1 MAIISGNEFLR
12 GGKAKVVVPANTSTM
27 SVPNKTERK
36 SLWEKYKGVAD
47 TMGDFSEGFVK
58 GAIEAP
64 IETAALLQKGGKKI
78 IQAIDPDAEVG
89 FKSLEGEQL
98 EQIRELLKAENTAEK
113 AGKITEFLAELV
125 WPVGK
130 AKEVETVVRKGKEL
144 AEVGIDIIG
153 KKGKEVAETIVEK
166 GKEGIEKGIDLTRE
180 AAGKIP
186 GMLDD
191 IPKPVETVLRET
203 DTSMFNKYAEAAQK
217 ASVSYKNPTP
227 L

>member
-98 EQIRELLKAENTAEK
+98 EQIRELLKVKTRQK
-113 AGKITEFLAELV
+113 KQGRLPSFL
-125 WPVGK
+125 
-130 AKEVETVVRKGKEL
+130 
-144 AEVGIDIIG
+144 
-153 KKGKEVAETIVEK
+153 
-166 GKEGIEKGIDLTRE
+166 
-180 AAGKIP
+180 
-186 GMLDD
+186 
-191 IPKPVETVLRET
+191 
-203 DTSMFNKYAEAAQK
+203 
-217 ASVSYKNPTP
+217 
-227 L
+227 